1 MREEKSYCVYILA
14 NKPNGVLYIGVTNDL
29 IRRILEHK
37 EGKVPGFT
45 KKYDCKTLVW
55 FDTTNDVGAAIMK
68 EKQIKKW
75 KRDWK
80 IRLIEEK
87 NPAWR
92 DLYEDILPS

>member
-1 MREEKSYCVYILA
+1 MREEKSYCVYILS
-14 NKPNGVLYIGVTNDL
+14 NKPNGVPYIGVTNDL

-55 FDTTNDVGAAIMK
+55 FDFTNDVGAAIMK
-68 EKQIKKW
+68 EKQMKKW

-87 NPAWR
+87 NLNWR
-92 DLYEDILPS
+92 DLYEDLLPS